1 VALSHLVTPKVECVE
16 SEGSHGRFVAEPL
29 DRGFGIT
36 VGNALRRVL
45 LGSLQGAAVTWIRIE
60 GIQHEF
66 STIAHVKE
74 DATEFLLN
82 VKGLRFRPLTGQEG
96 RLVLEVE
103 GEKVVHAG
111 DIKPSTDFEIANPD
125 LYLATLDASKSK
137 LYVEFNVALGKGYV
151 PASHGDGLPIGTIPV
166 DAIFTPVQK
175 VSYAV
180 EPVRTG
186 QYIGYE
192 KLLLDIWTDGTISA
206 AEALSQSS
214 QILKEQF
221 STFLAVVQAGAREAG
236 GPPAVA
242 LGVTSEQYEMPLEK
256 LGLSPRVFN
265 CLRRNKITKVGE
277 LLEKSERDLMAMKKL
292 GKKSLEELKQQLQ
305 EKGLSLMAEE
315 GDET

>member
-1 VALSHLVTPKVECVE
+1 
-16 SEGSHGRFVAEPL
+16 VAEPL

-36 VGNALRRVL
+36 LGNALRRVL
-45 LGSLQGAAVTWIRIE
+45 LGSLRGAAVTWIRIE

-66 STIAHVKE
+66 STIAHMKE

-103 GEKVVHAG
+103 GENVVHAG
-111 DIKPSTDFEIANPD
+111 DIKQSTDFEIANPE
-125 LYLATLDASKSK
+125 LYLATLDSGKAK

-151 PASHGDGLPIGTIPV
+151 PAGHGDGLPIGTIPV

-175 VSYAV
+175 VSYVV

-186 QYIGYE
+186 EYIGFE
-192 KLLLDIWTDGTISA
+192 KLLLDVWTDGTISA

-221 STFLAVVQAGAREAG
+221 ATFLAVVQAGAREGG
-236 GPPAVA
+236 GPPAAA
-242 LGVTSEQYEMPLEK
+242 LGVTTEQYEMPLEK

-277 LLEKSERDLMAMKKL
+277 LLEKSERDLMSMKKL
-292 GKKSLEELKQQLQ
+292 GKKSLEELKEQLK

>member
-1 VALSHLVTPKVECVE
+1 
-16 SEGSHGRFVAEPL
+16 
-29 DRGFGIT
+29 
-36 VGNALRRVL
+36 VL
-45 LGSLQGAAVTWIRIE
+45 LGSLRGAAVTWIRIE

-66 STIAHVKE
+66 STIAHMKE

-103 GEKVVHAG
+103 GENVVHAG
-111 DIKPSTDFEIANPD
+111 DIKASTDFEIANPE
-125 LYLATLDASKSK
+125 LYLATLDSAKAK

-151 PASHGDGLPIGTIPV
+151 PAGHGDGLPIGTIPV

-175 VSYAV
+175 VSYAI

-186 QYIGYE
+186 EYIGYE

-221 STFLAVVQAGAREAG
+221 ATFLAVVQAGTREGG
-236 GPPAVA
+236 GPPAAA
-242 LGVTSEQYEMPLEK
+242 LGVTTEQYEMPLEK

-277 LLEKSERDLMAMKKL
+277 LLEKSERDLMSMKKL
-292 GKKSLEELKQQLQ
+292 GKKSLEELKEQLK

>member
-1 VALSHLVTPKVECVE
+1 
-16 SEGSHGRFVAEPL
+16 VAEPL

-45 LGSLQGAAVTWIRIE
+45 LGSLRGAAVTWIRIE

-66 STIAHVKE
+66 STIPHMKE

-103 GEKVVHAG
+103 GDKVVHAG
-111 DIKPSTDFEIANPD
+111 DIKPSIDFEIANPD
-125 LYLATLDASKSK
+125 LYLATLDSSKAK

-186 QYIGYE
+186 EYIGYE
-192 KLLLDIWTDGTISA
+192 KLVLDIWTDGTISA

-221 STFLAVVQAGAREAG
+221 STFLAVVTAGAKDAG
-236 GPPAVA
+236 GPPAAA
-242 LGVTSEQYEMPLEK
+242 LGVTTEQYEMPLEK

-277 LLEKSERDLMAMKKL
+277 LLEKSERDLMSMKKL
-292 GKKSLEELKQQLQ
+292 GKKSLEELKEQL
-305 EKGLSLMAEE
+305 EGKGLSLMAEE

>member
-1 VALSHLVTPKVECVE
+1 MSHLVTPRVECVE

-45 LGSLQGAAVTWIRIE
+45 LGSLRGAAVTWIRIE

-66 STIAHVKE
+66 STMAHMKE

-103 GEKVVHAG
+103 GEKVVRAG
-111 DIKPSTDFEIANPD
+111 DIKSSTDFEIANPD
-125 LYLATLDASKSK
+125 LYLATLDSPKAK

-166 DAIFTPVQK
+166 DAIYTPVQK
-175 VSYAV
+175 VSYSV

-192 KLLLDIWTDGTISA
+192 KLLLDIWTDGTMSA

-221 STFLAVVQAGAREAG
+221 ATFLAVVQAGCQGRRRTAGGGPRSVHRAVRDAAGEAG
-236 GPPAVA
+236 AFAAGVQLPEKEQDHQGRGAAGEERSGPHGHEEAGEEVA
-242 LGVTSEQYEMPLEK
+242 GGVEAALAGKGT
-256 LGLSPRVFN
+256 VFDGG
-265 CLRRNKITKVGE
+265 RR
-277 LLEKSERDLMAMKKL
+277 R
-292 GKKSLEELKQQLQ
+292 
-305 EKGLSLMAEE
+305 
-315 GDET
+315 

>member
-1 VALSHLVTPKVECVE
+1 MSHLVTPRVECVE

-36 VGNALRRVL
+36 IGNALRRVL
-45 LGSLQGAAVTWIRIE
+45 LGSLRGAAVTWIRID

-66 STIAHVKE
+66 STIAHMKE

-96 RLVLEVE
+96 RMVLEVE
-103 GEKVVHAG
+103 GEKVVRAS
-111 DIKPSTDFEIANPD
+111 DIKASTDFEIANPD
-125 LYLATLDASKSK
+125 LYLATLDSPKAK
-137 LYVEFNVALGKGYV
+137 LYVEFNVGVGKGYV

-166 DAIFTPVQK
+166 DAIYTPVQK
-175 VSYAV
+175 VSYSV

-192 KLLLDIWTDGTISA
+192 RLLLDIWTDATMTA

-221 STFLAVVQAGAREAG
+221 ATFLAVVQAGAREAA
-236 GPPAVA
+236 GPPAAA
-242 LGVTSEQYEMPLEK
+242 LGVSTEQYEMPLEK

-292 GKKSLEELKQQLQ
+292 GRKSLEEVKEQLQ
-305 EKGLSLMAEE
+305 EKGLALMAEE

>member
-36 VGNALRRVL
+36 LGNALRRVL
-45 LGSLQGAAVTWIRIE
+45 LGSLQGAAVTWVRIE

-66 STIAHVKE
+66 STIAHMKE

-82 VKGLRFRPLTGQEG
+82 VKGLRFRPTTGQEG

-103 GEKVVHAG
+103 GEKEVCAK

-125 LYLATLDASKSK
+125 LYLATLDSAKAK
-137 LYVEFNVALGKGYV
+137 LHVEFNVALGKGYV
-151 PASHGDGLPIGTIPV
+151 PASHSDGLPIGTIPV

-175 VSYAV
+175 VSYSV

-192 KLLLDIWTDGTISA
+192 KLLLDVWTDGTISPG
-206 AEALSQSS
+206 EALTQSA
-214 QILKEQF
+214 QILKEQL
-221 STFLAVVQAGAREAG
+221 STFMVVVQSGVKEAGA
-236 GPPAVA
+236 PPAVV
-242 LGVTSEQYEMPLEK
+242 LGVSSEQYEMPLEK

-277 LLEKSERDLMAMKKL
+277 LLEKSERDLLAMKKL
-292 GKKSLEELKQQLQ
+292 GKKSLDELKQQLQ
-305 EKGLSLMAEE
+305 EKGLSLMTEE

>member
-1 VALSHLVTPKVECVE
+1 
-16 SEGSHGRFVAEPL
+16 VAEPL

-36 VGNALRRVL
+36 LGNALRRVL
-45 LGSLQGAAVTWIRIE
+45 LGSLRGAAVTWIRIE

-66 STIAHVKE
+66 STIAHMKE

-82 VKGLRFRPLTGQEG
+82 VKGLRFRPVTGQEG

-103 GEKVVHAG
+103 GENLVHAG
-111 DIKPSTDFEIANPD
+111 DIKASTDFEIANPE
-125 LYLATLDASKSK
+125 LYLATLDSAKAK

-151 PASHGDGLPIGTIPV
+151 PAGHGDGLPIGTIPV

-180 EPVRTG
+180 EPVRIG
-186 QYIGYE
+186 EYIGYE

-221 STFLAVVQAGAREAG
+221 ATFLAVVQAGASAGG
-236 GPPAVA
+236 GPPAAA
-242 LGVTSEQYEMPLEK
+242 LGVTTEQYEMPLEK

-277 LLEKSERDLMAMKKL
+277 LLEKSERDLMSMKKL
-292 GKKSLEELKQQLQ
+292 GKKSLEELKEQLK

>member
-1 VALSHLVTPKVECVE
+1 
-16 SEGSHGRFVAEPL
+16 
-29 DRGFGIT
+29 
-36 VGNALRRVL
+36 
-45 LGSLQGAAVTWIRIE
+45 VTWIRIE

-66 STIAHVKE
+66 STIPHMKE

-103 GEKVVHAG
+103 GDKVVHAG
-111 DIKPSTDFEIANPD
+111 DIKPSIDFEIANPD
-125 LYLATLDASKSK
+125 LYLATLDSSKAK

-186 QYIGYE
+186 EYIGYE
-192 KLLLDIWTDGTISA
+192 KLVLDIWTDGTISA

-221 STFLAVVQAGAREAG
+221 STFLAVVTAGARDAG
-236 GPPAVA
+236 GPPAAA
-242 LGVTSEQYEMPLEK
+242 LGVTTEQYEMPLEK

-277 LLEKSERDLMAMKKL
+277 LLEKTERDLMSMKKL
-292 GKKSLEELKQQLQ
+292 GKKSLEELKEQLQ

>member
-1 VALSHLVTPKVECVE
+1 MSHLVIPKVECVE

-36 VGNALRRVL
+36 LGNALRRVL

-60 GIQHEF
+60 AIQHEF
-66 STIAHVKE
+66 STIPHMKE
-74 DATEFLLN
+74 DATEFILN
-82 VKGLRFRPLTGQEG
+82 VKGLRFRPTSGQEA
-96 RLVLEVE
+96 RLILEIE

-111 DIKPSTDFEIANPD
+111 DIKPSADFEIANPD
-125 LYLATLDASKSK
+125 LYLATLDSAKAK

-151 PASHGDGLPIGTIPV
+151 PASHGDNLPIGTIPV

-175 VSYAV
+175 VSYST

-186 QYIGYE
+186 EYIGYE
-192 KLLLDIWTDGTISA
+192 KLVLDVWTDGTITPT
-206 AEALSQSS
+206 EALNQSA
-214 QILKEQF
+214 QILREQVSVF
-221 STFLAVVQAGAREAG
+221 MAFVQAGAREG
-236 GPPAVA
+236 GAPPAAA
-242 LGVTSEQYEMPLEK
+242 LGLTPEQYEMPLEK

-277 LLEKSERDLMAMKKL
+277 LLEKTERELMAMKKL
-292 GKKSLEELKQQLQ
+292 GKKSLEELKDHLK
-305 EKGLSLMAEE
+305 EKGFSLMAEE

>member
-1 VALSHLVTPKVECVE
+1 MSHLVTPRVECVE
-16 SEGSHGRFVAEPL
+16 SEGNHGRFVAEPL

-36 VGNALRRVL
+36 LGNALRRVL
-45 LGSLQGAAVTWIRIE
+45 LSSLRGAAVTWIRIE

-66 STIAHVKE
+66 STIPHMKE
-74 DATEFLLN
+74 DATEFILN

-96 RLVLEVE
+96 RMVLEVE
-103 GEKVVHAG
+103 GDRVVHAG
-111 DIKPSTDFEIANPD
+111 DIKPSADFEIANPD
-125 LYLATLDASKSK
+125 LYLATLDSAKAK
-137 LYVEFNVALGKGYV
+137 LYVEFNVSLGKGYV

-192 KLLLDIWTDGTISA
+192 KLVLDIWTDGTISA

-221 STFLAVVQAGAREAG
+221 STFLSVVQAGAREAG
-236 GPPAVA
+236 GPPAAA
-242 LGVTSEQYEMPLEK
+242 LGVTTEQYEMPLEK

-277 LLEKSERDLMAMKKL
+277 LLEKTERELMSMKKL
-292 GKKSLEELKQQLQ
+292 GKKSLEELKAQLA
-305 EKGLSLMAEE
+305 EKGLSLMSEE
-315 GDET
+315 GNET

>member
-1 VALSHLVTPKVECVE
+1 
-16 SEGSHGRFVAEPL
+16 
-29 DRGFGIT
+29 
-36 VGNALRRVL
+36 LRRVL

-66 STIAHVKE
+66 STIAHMKE

-103 GEKVVHAG
+103 GENVVHAG
-111 DIKPSTDFEIANPD
+111 DIKQSTDFEIANPE
-125 LYLATLDASKSK
+125 LYLATLDSGKAK

-151 PASHGDGLPIGTIPV
+151 PAGHGDGLPIGTIPV

-175 VSYAV
+175 VSYVV

-186 QYIGYE
+186 EYIGYE

-214 QILKEQF
+214 QILTEQF
-221 STFLAVVQAGAREAG
+221 ATFLAVVQAGAREGG
-236 GPPAVA
+236 GPPAAA
-242 LGVTSEQYEMPLEK
+242 LGVTTEQYEMPLEK

-277 LLEKSERDLMAMKKL
+277 LLEKSERDLMSMKKL
-292 GKKSLEELKQQLQ
+292 GKKSLEELKEQLK

>member
-1 VALSHLVTPKVECVE
+1 VTPKVECVE

-82 VKGLRFRPLTGQEG
+82 VKGLRFRPMTGQEG
-96 RLVLEVE
+96 RVVLEVE

-125 LYLATLDASKSK
+125 LYLATLDSPKAK

-166 DAIFTPVQK
+166 DSIFTPVQK

-192 KLLLDIWTDGTISA
+192 KLRL
-206 AEALSQSS
+206 SS

-221 STFLAVVQAGAREAG
+221 STFLAVVQAGGREAG
-236 GPPAVA
+236 GPPAEA

-277 LLEKSERDLMAMKKL
+277 LLEKSERDLMTMKKL
-292 GKKSLEELKQQLQ
+292 GKKSLEELKQLLQ

>member
-1 VALSHLVTPKVECVE
+1 
-16 SEGSHGRFVAEPL
+16 VAEPL

-45 LGSLQGAAVTWIRIE
+45 LGSLRGAAVTWIRIE

-66 STIAHVKE
+66 STIPHMKE

-96 RLVLEVE
+96 RLVLEIE
-103 GEKVVHAG
+103 GGKVVHAG
-111 DIKPSTDFEIANPD
+111 DIKASTDFEIANPD
-125 LYLATLDASKSK
+125 LYLATLDSSKAK

-175 VSYAV
+175 VSYGV

-192 KLLLDIWTDGTISA
+192 KLVLDIWTDGTISA

-214 QILKEQF
+214 LILKEQF
-221 STFLAVVQAGAREAG
+221 STFLAVVTAGARDAG
-236 GPPAVA
+236 GPPAAA
-242 LGVTSEQYEMPLEK
+242 LGVTTEQYEMPLEK

-277 LLEKSERDLMAMKKL
+277 LLEKSGRDLMSMKKL
-292 GKKSLEELKQQLQ
+292 GKKSLEELKEQLE

>member
-1 VALSHLVTPKVECVE
+1 
-16 SEGSHGRFVAEPL
+16 VAEPL

-36 VGNALRRVL
+36 LGNALRRVL
-45 LGSLQGAAVTWIRIE
+45 LGSLPGAAVTWIRIE

-66 STIAHVKE
+66 STIAHMKE

-111 DIKPSTDFEIANPD
+111 EIKQSTDFEIANPE
-125 LYLATLDASKSK
+125 LYLATLDSAKAK

-151 PASHGDGLPIGTIPV
+151 PAGHGDGLPIGTIPV

-186 QYIGYE
+186 EYIGYE

-221 STFLAVVQAGAREAG
+221 ATFLAVVQAGAREGG
-236 GPPAVA
+236 GPPAAA
-242 LGVTSEQYEMPLEK
+242 LGVTTEQYEMPLEK

-277 LLEKSERDLMAMKKL
+277 LLEKSERDLMSMKKL
-292 GKKSLEELKQQLQ
+292 GKKSLEELKEQLK
-305 EKGLSLMAEE
+305 EKGLALMAEE

>member
-1 VALSHLVTPKVECVE
+1 
-16 SEGSHGRFVAEPL
+16 VAEPL

-45 LGSLQGAAVTWIRIE
+45 LGSLRGAAVTWIRIE

-66 STIAHVKE
+66 STIPHMKE

-103 GEKVVHAG
+103 GDKVVHAG
-111 DIKPSTDFEIANPD
+111 DIKPSIDFEIANPD
-125 LYLATLDASKSK
+125 LYLATLDSSKAK

-186 QYIGYE
+186 EYIGYE
-192 KLLLDIWTDGTISA
+192 KLVLDIWTDGTISA

-221 STFLAVVQAGAREAG
+221 STFLAVVTAGAKDAG
-236 GPPAVA
+236 GPPAAA
-242 LGVTSEQYEMPLEK
+242 LGVTTEQYEMPLEK

-277 LLEKSERDLMAMKKL
+277 LLEKTERDLMSMKKL
-292 GKKSLEELKQQLQ
+292 GKKSLEELKEQLQ

>member
-1 VALSHLVTPKVECVE
+1 
-16 SEGSHGRFVAEPL
+16 VAEPL

-45 LGSLQGAAVTWIRIE
+45 LGSLRGAAVTWIRIE

-66 STIAHVKE
+66 STIPHMKE

-103 GEKVVHAG
+103 GDKVVHAG
-111 DIKPSTDFEIANPD
+111 DIKPSIDFEIANPD
-125 LYLATLDASKSK
+125 LYLATLDSSKAK

-180 EPVRTG
+180 DPVRTG
-186 QYIGYE
+186 EYIGYE
-192 KLLLDIWTDGTISA
+192 KLVLDIWTDGTISA

-221 STFLAVVQAGAREAG
+221 STFLAVVTAGAKDAG
-236 GPPAVA
+236 GPPAAA
-242 LGVTSEQYEMPLEK
+242 LGVTTEQYEMPLEK

-277 LLEKSERDLMAMKKL
+277 LLEKSERDLMSMKKL
-292 GKKSLEELKQQLQ
+292 GKKSLEELKEQL
-305 EKGLSLMAEE
+305 EGKGLSLMAEE